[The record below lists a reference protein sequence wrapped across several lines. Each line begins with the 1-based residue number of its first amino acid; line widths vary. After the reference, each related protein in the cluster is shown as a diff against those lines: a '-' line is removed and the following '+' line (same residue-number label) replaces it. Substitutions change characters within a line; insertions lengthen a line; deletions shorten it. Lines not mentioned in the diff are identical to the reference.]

1 MIEPDHKEAKRKLKH
16 LHTALEGVMMC
27 CSGAD
32 AAHRLSVVLR
42 GELRQILRLLG
53 EDDDEL

>member
-1 MIEPDHKEAKRKLKH
+1 MIEPDQKEAKRKLNR
-16 LHTALEGVMMC
+16 LHIALEGVMMC

-32 AAHRLSVVLR
+32 CAHRLAIVLR

-53 EDDDEL
+53 EDEDEL

>member
-1 MIEPDHKEAKRKLKH
+1 MIKPDKEYAIKKIKH
-16 LHTALEGVMMC
+16 LYEALDGVIMC

-32 AAHRLSVVLR
+32 AAHRLAIVLR

-53 EDDDEL
+53 DEDDD